1 MTASLAAGH
10 PLPANKHLRCTV
22 PHSNCK
28 YELFALSSI
37 IAACLHCSTYLPC
50 GNGQGYHH
58 THARIDALPFLHDSS
73 SAIAKLVQVNLVP
86 CVLPAARYGSSDLF
100 TWPV

>member
-37 IAACLHCSTYLPC
+37 IAACLHTYILTYIVALISLVVMGRVTTTHMHALMLSHSCTIHQVPLP
-50 GNGQGYHH
+50 N
-58 THARIDALPFLHDSS
+58 LH
-73 SAIAKLVQVNLVP
+73 
-86 CVLPAARYGSSDLF
+86 R
-100 TWPV
+100 